1 MQYGCRCRRRQFHH
15 SNDAFGYDDA
25 IDQPSP
31 EGFTPVFNTIDESR
45 RRILDSSWGRDWL
58 VHPRSDV
65 TCLNL
70 LLAHDT
76 LGPASPDPR
85 LYVAD
90 EQTMEP
96 AVQYVQKIKQRCDPD
111 TYRQFLD
118 ILSQY
123 HHKPGTMDE
132 VSFKK
137 SPTIFSN

>member
-1 MQYGCRCRRRQFHH
+1 M
-15 SNDAFGYDDA
+15 A
-25 IDQPSP
+25 
-31 EGFTPVFNTIDESR
+31 
-45 RRILDSSWGRDWL
+45 
-58 VHPRSDV
+58 
-65 TCLNL
+65 CLKNL
-70 LLAHDT
+70 FLANDT

-90 EQTMEP
+90 EQAMEP

-132 VSFKK
+132 VSFRKSCHHILKLTCTRKK
-137 SPTIFSN
+137 SRGRSPDSSKMRLICVPISASSCPKEVRHYLMTTIPRQATGRGLQAQKAEQGDG

>member
-1 MQYGCRCRRRQFHH
+1 MAC
-15 SNDAFGYDDA
+15 
-25 IDQPSP
+25 
-31 EGFTPVFNTIDESR
+31 FN
-45 RRILDSSWGRDWL
+45 LFL
-58 VHPRSDV
+58 V
-65 TCLNL
+65 
-70 LLAHDT
+70 HDT

-90 EQTMEP
+90 EQAMEP

-137 SPTIFSN
+137 KKVPPYSQINMH

>member
-1 MQYGCRCRRRQFHH
+1 M
-15 SNDAFGYDDA
+15 A
-25 IDQPSP
+25 
-31 EGFTPVFNTIDESR
+31 
-45 RRILDSSWGRDWL
+45 
-58 VHPRSDV
+58 
-65 TCLNL
+65 CLKNL
-70 LLAHDT
+70 FLANDT

-90 EQTMEP
+90 EQAMEP

-137 SPTIFSN
+137 KKVPPYSQINMH